1 MKRHTRFGGWPTD
14 AAVAAVVIGLWTH
27 VLGDNWGRGM
37 IMELRCRPRQ
47 LRRRIIALCAMLV
60 ITGTAA
66 AAVCAPARADTTDEV
81 FLLTLDRQGI
91 GYPSRAYALRAG
103 WAVCHELDN
112 GTPVMVVIYGLSK
125 VSYLGPAEAGYFVG
139 ASIGAFCPYHADQI
153 NYT

>member
-1 MKRHTRFGGWPTD
+1 MW
-14 AAVAAVVIGLWTH
+14 V
-27 VLGDNWGRGM
+27 NM
-37 IMELRCRPRQ
+37 RPRT
-47 LRRRIIALCAMLV
+47 LRRRVAALCAMLAV
-60 ITGTAA
+60 AGTG
-66 AAVCAPARADTTDEV
+66 AAVVCVPARADTTDDA
-81 FLLTLDRQGI
+81 FIHALDREGI
-91 GYPSRAYALRAG
+91 EYPSRAYALRAG

>member
-1 MKRHTRFGGWPTD
+1 
-14 AAVAAVVIGLWTH
+14 
-27 VLGDNWGRGM
+27 M

-103 WAVCHELDN
+103 RSVCADLDAGLPVNAAVL
-112 GTPVMVVIYGLSK
+112 TLAR
-125 VSYLGPAEAGYFVG
+125 VSYLSLYEAGFFVG
-139 ASIGAFCPYHADQI
+139 ASVAAFCPYHTNQI
-153 NYT
+153 PL